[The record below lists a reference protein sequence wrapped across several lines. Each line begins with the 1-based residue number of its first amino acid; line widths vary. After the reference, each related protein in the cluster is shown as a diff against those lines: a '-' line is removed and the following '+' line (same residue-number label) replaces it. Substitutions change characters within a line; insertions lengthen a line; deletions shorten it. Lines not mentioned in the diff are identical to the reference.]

1 MNKQAK
7 KGFTII
13 EVVLVLAIAG
23 LIFLMVFIA
32 LPALQ
37 RSQRNT
43 RRRQDM
49 ARILSALNDYQANN
63 NGQMPCQ
70 TPFDGNRCLSETKQ
84 LPNFIERYVVGEKL
98 ATSTRGNTAVA
109 IDEDGNCY
117 ESFCDPDGS
126 TYAMTAFTW
135 NSVTETYFEWQPGT
149 YNYTTAQNRKEIMLA
164 LSAKCDE
171 ENEGRILRTKGK
183 SEVAIMYILEGG
195 AVYCGDNQ

>member
-1 MNKQAK
+1 MTKNNK

-49 ARILSALNDYQANN
+49 ARILSAFNDYQANN
-63 NGQMPCQ
+63 NGKMPDS
-70 TPFDGNRCLSETKQ
+70 PDKLV
-84 LPNFIERYVVGEKL
+84 NFIPRYVDNNCTSAKSSTNTNLV
-98 ATSTRGNTAVA
+98 TSTGCSDQFT
-109 IDEDGNCY
+109 DPDGTIYDIYYNGALSATGFQNISG
-117 ESFCDPDGS
+117 SFDHKIWYIRNAKCDPDTEGKVIGS
-126 TYAMTAFTW
+126 
-135 NSVTETYFEWQPGT
+135 
-149 YNYTTAQNRKEIMLA
+149 
-164 LSAKCDE
+164 
-171 ENEGRILRTKGK
+171 KGGNNDI
-183 SEVAIMYILEGG
+183 AIAYILEGS